1 MSLSTD
7 LVSQFVKATND
18 TQTKKKETSMKGKVV
33 KITDDSGTASY
44 YVKIDGSDALTPI
57 NTLTDMDD
65 GDRVVVEIE
74 NHTATV
80 TGNITSPSARIADLK
95 DAEDKIVANTADI
108 GSIKA
113 DYVKTGVIEA
123 ANGRITNLEAKN
135 ADIEKLVAQKA
146 TIDDLKAANAEIED
160 LKVNKADIKSV
171 EANYVNI
178 DFSNIQNAEIK
189 KFYAKFGMMDDV
201 VISNGKVTG
210 TLVGVTIDGDLIQAG
225 TLVADRLVI
234 RTKDGLLYKLNAEAL
249 GDAGLAQIEDLTT
262 LQNGLHG
269 AIINDKTIVA
279 EKIKVNDLVA
289 FGATIGGFKIGSDS
303 IHSVVKESVDNTT
316 RGIYMDNDGQ
326 FNVGDSKNYIKF
338 YKDENN
344 EYKFILAADELRFG
358 AGRKDLQTLLD
369 DATKGSISK
378 VDVEYCKSASS
389 TELLDRV
396 KVEGVKTVLQRD
408 LKGDNVSIKLQSDN
422 LLLLPYDNNFSNS
435 LPSSETTVTANGVTF
450 KPNLD
455 GSVSIWGTASEQTI
469 YWLRNYYGSD
479 SDQTRIFMHEGTYT
493 LGINTNASAAGSV
506 RLYSNKYKGSVAIY
520 NGAPQTFTLDAD
532 SEATLGTFAIVV
544 TTGFKDVTEESPVIA
559 YPILNE
565 GPALKEFTTPK
576 HKSLTDSVSF
586 IPKQTCT
593 ISVNGVVGSLL
604 LDEDDTVIINNSL
617 NTIYVDAGLKYR
629 VILSVLLDMDNPQW
643 STSSPKWEEGSYI
656 WSRTKTTNAE
666 EKVSYSDPV
675 CITGNPGQG
684 VKSITEQYYLS
695 TSEEE
700 PVGGTWS
707 DQQDSWSIGR
717 YIWTRSIIIWSNGRR
732 TETDPVLATSLNEAN
747 ASAEK
752 ATADAEAANN
762 SANDAKT
769 AADSAYSEVAQLKNK
784 MITLV
789 ANKDGTTSFVQSAS
803 GWNFN
808 FSDLTK
814 SIEDMSKK
822 TAYIDI
828 DETNTGNPRMLFG
841 KVDADSKLELT
852 NETISFIIGSEIPT
866 RITNEGMDTDRI
878 NIDNELLI
886 GGFVLKKRPTGH
898 VGFTWKGVDS

>member
-303 IHSVVKESVDNTT
+303 IHSVVKESVDNAT

-506 RLYSNKYKGSVAIY
+506 RL
-520 NGAPQTFTLDAD
+520 
-532 SEATLGTFAIVV
+532 
-544 TTGFKDVTEESPVIA
+544 
-559 YPILNE
+559 
-565 GPALKEFTTPK
+565 
-576 HKSLTDSVSF
+576 
-586 IPKQTCT
+586 
-593 ISVNGVVGSLL
+593 
-604 LDEDDTVIINNSL
+604 
-617 NTIYVDAGLKYR
+617 
-629 VILSVLLDMDNPQW
+629 
-643 STSSPKWEEGSYI
+643 
-656 WSRTKTTNAE
+656 
-666 EKVSYSDPV
+666 
-675 CITGNPGQG
+675 
-684 VKSITEQYYLS
+684 
-695 TSEEE
+695 
-700 PVGGTWS
+700 
-707 DQQDSWSIGR
+707 
-717 YIWTRSIIIWSNGRR
+717 
-732 TETDPVLATSLNEAN
+732 
-747 ASAEK
+747 
-752 ATADAEAANN
+752 
-762 SANDAKT
+762 
-769 AADSAYSEVAQLKNK
+769 
-784 MITLV
+784 
-789 ANKDGTTSFVQSAS
+789 
-803 GWNFN
+803 
-808 FSDLTK
+808 
-814 SIEDMSKK
+814 
-822 TAYIDI
+822 
-828 DETNTGNPRMLFG
+828 
-841 KVDADSKLELT
+841 
-852 NETISFIIGSEIPT
+852 
-866 RITNEGMDTDRI
+866 
-878 NIDNELLI
+878 
-886 GGFVLKKRPTGH
+886 
-898 VGFTWKGVDS
+898 